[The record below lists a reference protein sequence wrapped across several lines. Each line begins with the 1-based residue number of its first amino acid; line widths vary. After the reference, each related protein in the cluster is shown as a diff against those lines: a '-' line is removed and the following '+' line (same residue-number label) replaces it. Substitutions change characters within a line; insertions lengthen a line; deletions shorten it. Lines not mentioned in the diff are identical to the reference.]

1 METCVA
7 PNCNAGK
14 PADNMHCRF
23 HAKQFNVLY
32 KKYKKAQEPI
42 DKYIDNPTLLAALDN
57 VGLLRVVSVCNSVAS
72 IRKDYQV
79 KALKPQFHDVG
90 HEHFIR
96 KLHEMSTATTKT
108 LRSRFDV
115 PSAIETAPT
124 CFEVDEPETDGWVT
138 SIVKPDVRKSVEE
151 FIRREKELDEEL
163 SMLTKQK
170 REKISFIWDTV
181 MNVYNAVAPHLK
193 TGPLDL
199 TDRSCVLL
207 CAVDIIES
215 MYDRAIE
222 ELYKEEAIMGGLL
235 SRGFDEFSRVI
246 EYDEQGVPVIRH
258 MIPKTHSVINWQ
270 HMPSDLDEAVEYIY
284 QGRRPF
290 MAIER
295 IKPASI
301 RATAALI
308 DVARYQKDN
317 FAYHFDIDM
326 FADGTEEDSSCSLD
340 DFTILVHVVELT
352 GKYKTYYP
360 RDLRKNK

>member
-1 METCVA
+1 MEICGA
-7 PNCNAGK
+7 PNCNASK

-23 HAKQFNVLY
+23 HAKQFVALY
-32 KKYKKAQEPI
+32 RKYKKAQEPI
-42 DKYIDNPTLLAALDN
+42 DKYIDNPALLSALDN
-57 VGLLRVVSVCNSVAS
+57 VGLLRVVSICNSVAS
-72 IRKDYQV
+72 IRKDYQA
-79 KALKPQFHDVG
+79 KALKPQFHNVG

-96 KLHEMSTATTKT
+96 KLSEMSTEITKM

-115 PSAIETAPT
+115 PGAIETVPT
-124 CFEVDEPETDGWVT
+124 CFEVDEPEGDDWVT
-138 SIVKPDVRKSVEE
+138 SIAKPETKKSIEE
-151 FIRREKELDEEL
+151 FIKRERELSEEL

-207 CAVDIIES
+207 CAVDITEG
-215 MYDRAIE
+215 MYDRATE
-222 ELYKEEAIMGGLL
+222 ELCKEEAIMGGLL

-270 HMPSDLDEAVEYIY
+270 HMPSNLDEAIEYIY

-295 IKPASI
+295 IKPTSI

-308 DVARYQKDN
+308 DAARNQKDN

-326 FADGTEEDSSCSLD
+326 FADGTEDDNSRGLD